1 MSEGIIAIC
10 NRALDLV
17 KGERI
22 TALDGSSEAARLC
35 ERNWDSA
42 RRIVFEEHNW
52 NACLKRVSLAPLSQA
67 PAFEYTNQY
76 QLPSD
81 CIRVLKMYGNET
93 EPYQIE
99 GRYLLTNV
107 NPVNLV
113 YVADIT
119 DPLQYTPM
127 LKDVIA
133 HKLASDICFAMTGSG
148 AMAREL
154 DDRYQRLL
162 AEARSIDASQGETG
176 LPYVAD
182 SWFITLMGN

>member
-1 MSEGIIAIC
+1 MSDGIISIC

-22 TALDGSSEAARLC
+22 TAFDGSSEAARLC
-35 ERNWDSA
+35 ERNWDAA
-42 RRIVFEEHNW
+42 RRLVFEEHNW
-52 NACLKRVSLAPLSQA
+52 NVCIKRVVLAPLSMA
-67 PAFEYTNQY
+67 PAFEFASQY

-81 CIRVLKMYGNET
+81 CVRVLKMYGNENDT
-93 EPYQIE
+93 YQIE
-99 GRYLLTNV
+99 GRYLLTDV

-113 YVADIT
+113 YVADVT
-119 DPLQYTPM
+119 DPLLYTPM

-133 HKLASDICFAMTGSG
+133 HKLASDIAFSMTGS
-148 AMAREL
+148 AAFAREL

-162 AEARSIDASQGETG
+162 SEARSIDASQGETG

-182 SWFITLMGN
+182 SWFITLLGN